1 MAKKRTTK
9 DLTTEA
15 QVEQYNILSPMLNAI
30 SREIKELSKKKQDEV
45 LNKLKVGMI
54 NSILEQIKQLL
65 AGEPTIQFLEL
76 LDDEIL
82 PTNSDA
88 CLVLAKFQS
97 AMAHFYTKYYRH
109 DKSIFSSRWFTVENP

>member
-45 LNKLKVGMI
+45 RM
-54 NSILEQIKQLL
+54 
-65 AGEPTIQFLEL
+65 
-76 LDDEIL
+76 
-82 PTNSDA
+82 
-88 CLVLAKFQS
+88 
-97 AMAHFYTKYYRH
+97 
-109 DKSIFSSRWFTVENP
+109 SRNFG